1 MTDLRGCLI
10 LGLCLWLTAG
20 CSLLEDWP
28 AKGGQNATQ
37 STGSLPEAELL
48 FGYLDTLERLEQGS
62 QSAQA
67 ELVEEVGRAAVSD
80 PTTSNLLRYAIVL
93 AAPGHVGSDPETARV
108 KLGELLAVKERMLPS
123 ESALASLM
131 YRDVNARLALER
143 ENALLQDSRATASDQ
158 KARDLRRQL
167 ESQRSENTRLRQQL
181 EEALAKLEAVAA
193 LERSLAER
201 DGTLKGSR
209 P

>member
-1 MTDLRGCLI
+1 MI
-10 LGLCLWLTAG
+10 LGVCLSLTAG

-28 AKGGQNATQ
+28 ARDDQHATQ
-37 STGSLPEAELL
+37 PTGTSPEAELL
-48 FGYLDTLERLEQGS
+48 FEYLDTLERLEEGS

-67 ELVEEVGRAAVSD
+67 ELVEEVSRAAIHD
-80 PTTSNLLRYAIVL
+80 PTTSNLLRHAIVL
-93 AAPGHVGSDPETARV
+93 AAPGHVGSDPEQARV
-108 KLGELLAVKERMLPS
+108 RLGELLAVKERLLPS

-143 ENALLQDSRATASDQ
+143 ENALLQDRRDTASDQ

-167 ESQRSENTRLRQQL
+167 ESQRSENARLRQQL

-201 DGTLKGSR
+201 DGNLKGNR